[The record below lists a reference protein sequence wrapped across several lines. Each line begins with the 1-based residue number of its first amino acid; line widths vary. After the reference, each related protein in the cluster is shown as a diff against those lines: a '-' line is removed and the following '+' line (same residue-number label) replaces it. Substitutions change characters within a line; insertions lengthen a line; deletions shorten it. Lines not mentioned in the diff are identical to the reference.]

1 MSKEVNTQNFED
13 LVLKSEKPVMIDFWA
28 EWCGPCKMI
37 SPIIEEIA
45 KDFDGKLEV
54 LKCNVD
60 DNHQLAEKF
69 GIRNIPTMIYFKN
82 GKQVDK
88 QVGAGMKTAYTNKIQ
103 SLLS

>member
-1 MSKEVNTQNFED
+1 
-13 LVLKSEKPVMIDFWA
+13 
-28 EWCGPCKMI
+28 MI

-45 KDFDGKLEV
+45 KDFDGKVEV

-69 GIRNIPTMIYFKN
+69 GIRSIPTMIYFKN

-88 QVGAGMKTAYTNKIQ
+88 QVGTGMKTVYTNKIQ